1 MAWNV
6 TVMQPCRKL
15 FLSNTPLSAL
25 ATLNKKDPIHNRR
38 FISKTFNVIKD
49 CNPDSFVAAARK
61 INDSKISV
69 VNIQHEFGLYR
80 GDFGAYL
87 LEFLREVR
95 KPVVTTFHTVLPNPP
110 LEMKKV
116 VREIYNL
123 SDRIIVSAQ
132 TGINILRDTFGLDK
146 SKLTVIP
153 HGVPDVPFVKTEW
166 AKRYLGLSGKFV
178 IGSYG
183 LINPDKGIE
192 YVLEALPSVIE
203 RNSEKQIV
211 YMVVGELHPGLDQ
224 RLREAYREKL
234 ETLIRELNLSRNVLL
249 VDRYLSNREMIMHFL
264 ATDVCAVTNMN
275 ANQISSGVLSQAI
288 GCGKSI
294 IATKFAHAAEAL
306 SNGRGLFVE
315 FGDAGD
321 IAHKLNELVR
331 DEALRAQVSRDAYLY
346 GRSMTWDKIARK
358 YVDIFAHVR
367 EPQMRTPASMLVRTS
382 LARRLEKAKYS
393 DYTLKNI

>member
-1 MAWNV
+1 
-6 TVMQPCRKL
+6 MQPCKTL
-15 FLSNTPLSAL
+15 FLSNAPLSSL
-25 ATLNKKDPIHNRR
+25 AKLTTKDPIHNRR
-38 FISKTFNVIKD
+38 FVSKTFNVIKD

-61 INDSKISV
+61 INESNINV

-87 LEFLREVR
+87 LEFLRELR

-110 LEMKKV
+110 LGMKKV
-116 VREIYNL
+116 VREIYKL
-123 SDRIIVSAQ
+123 SDRITVSAQ
-132 TGINILRDTFGLDK
+132 AGINILRNTFGLDK
-146 SKLTVIP
+146 SKLTIIP

-166 AKRYLGLSGKFV
+166 AKHYLGLSGKFV

-192 YVLEALPSVIE
+192 YVLEALPSIIE
-203 RNSEKQIV
+203 HNPQKQIV
-211 YMVVGELHPGLDQ
+211 YMIVGELHPGLDQ
-224 RLREAYREKL
+224 RLREAYRDKL
-234 ETLIRELNLSRNVLL
+234 ESLVRELDLSRNVLV

-294 IATKFAHAAEAL
+294 VATKFAHAAEAL
-306 SNGRGLFVE
+306 SNGRGLFVD

-331 DEALRAQVSRDAYLY
+331 DEALRAQISRDAYLY

-367 EPQMRTPASMLVRTS
+367 EPQTRTPASMLVRSRLSRT
-382 LARRLEKAKYS
+382 LEKAKYS
-393 DYTLKNI
+393 EERLKNI

>member
-25 ATLNKKDPIHNRR
+25 APLNKKDPIHNRR

>member
-1 MAWNV
+1 
-6 TVMQPCRKL
+6 MQPCRKL
-15 FLSNTPLSAL
+15 FLSNAPLSTL
-25 ATLNKKDPIHNRR
+25 AKLNRKDPIHNRR

-49 CNPDSFVAAARK
+49 CNPDSFVSAAHK
-61 INDSKISV
+61 INESKIDV
-69 VNIQHEFGLYR
+69 VNVQHEFGLYR
-80 GDFGAYL
+80 GGDFGQYIL
-87 LEFLREVR
+87 DFLRVLR
-95 KPVVTTFHTVLPNPP
+95 KPVVTTFHTVLPDPP
-110 LEMKKV
+110 SGMKKV
-116 VREIYNL
+116 VREIYEL
-123 SDRIIVSAQ
+123 SDRITVSAQ
-132 TGINILRDTFGLDK
+132 TGVNILRDTFRLDK
-146 SKLTVIP
+146 SKLTIIP

-166 AKRYLGLSGKFV
+166 AKRYLGLSEKFV

-203 RNSEKQIV
+203 HNPDKQIV

-224 RLREAYREKL
+224 RLREAYRDKL
-234 ETLIRELNLSRNVLL
+234 EILIRELDLSRNVLL

-294 IATKFAHAAEAL
+294 VATKFAHAAEAL

-315 FGDAGD
+315 FGDAAD
-321 IAHKLNELVR
+321 IARKLNDLVS
-331 DEALRAQVSRDAYLY
+331 DETLRAQVSREAYLY

-358 YVDIFAHVR
+358 YVDIFTHIR
-367 EPQMRTPASMLVRTS
+367 EPHARPPTSMLARTNMPRS
-382 LARRLEKAKYS
+382 LGKVKQSEKRLKS
-393 DYTLKNI
+393 I

>member
-1 MAWNV
+1 
-6 TVMQPCRKL
+6 MQPCRKL

-294 IATKFAHAAEAL
+294 IATRFAHAAEAL

>member
-1 MAWNV
+1 
-6 TVMQPCRKL
+6 MQPCTKL
-15 FLSNTPLSAL
+15 FLSNTPPSAL
-25 ATLNKKDPIHNRR
+25 ATLNRRDPIHNRR
-38 FISKTFNVIKD
+38 FISKTFTVIKD
-49 CNPDSFVAAARK
+49 CNPDSFVAAAQK
-61 INDSKISV
+61 INHSKIDV

-80 GDFGAYL
+80 GGDFGRYL
-87 LEFLREVR
+87 LEFLRVIR

-110 LEMKKV
+110 SEMKQV
-116 VREIYNL
+116 VREIYEL
-123 SDRIIVSAQ
+123 SDRITVSAQ
-132 TGINILRDTFGLDK
+132 AGIRILRDVFGLDK
-146 SKLTVIP
+146 HKLTIIP

-166 AKRYLGLSGKFV
+166 AKRYLGLSEKFV

-203 RNSEKQIV
+203 QNPGKQIV
-211 YMVVGELHPGLDQ
+211 YMIVGELHPGLDQ
-224 RLREAYREKL
+224 RLREAYRDKL
-234 ETLIRELNLSRNVLL
+234 EALIRELDLSRNVLL

-294 IATKFAHAAEAL
+294 VATQFAHAAEAL

-315 FGDAGD
+315 FGDVAD
-321 IAHKLNELVR
+321 IAYKLNELAH
-331 DEALRAQVSRDAYLY
+331 DEALRAQISRDAYLY

-358 YVDIFAHVR
+358 YVDIFAHIR
-367 EPQMRTPASMLVRTS
+367 EPPMRSSASMLVRTG
-382 LARRLEKAKYS
+382 LPRPLGKARRP
-393 DYTLKNI
+393 DKN

>member
-1 MAWNV
+1 
-6 TVMQPCRKL
+6 MQPCRKL